1 MNRPDEY
8 YMELEFTRQVLA
20 DDIREMRRKGQ
31 SAVSILRFFA
41 RRAAPCRLTVR
52 GLRRRALEVYR
63 FACGPACDDTDARY
77 RAQALDE
84 AALYAATANH
94 VARLRRISGQAVRSD
109 PRW

>member
-1 MNRPDEY
+1 MRPDEH
-8 YMELEFTRQVLA
+8 YMKLSYIRQVLA

-31 SAVSILRFFA
+31 SDVSILRYFA

-52 GLRRRALEVYR
+52 ALRSRARELYR
-63 FACGPACDDTDARY
+63 FARGPAFDDTDDLFRADALRTAAR
-77 RAQALDE
+77 
-84 AALYAATANH
+84 YAATANH